1 MWIIRAANERE
12 IYIKKGKIMK
22 NTAIIISFLLGF
34 ISMACQPP
42 TATNQTANSN
52 TASASNAK
60 WDACVEQFL
69 TDYFTAHPDFAV
81 VQGKHE
87 FDGKFPDWSED
98 GLKKEVTRLK
108 AEREKASAFKDA
120 DLDERQR
127 FERDYLI
134 SQIDKE
140 VFWRETADQPH
151 VNPYFYADS
160 IDPDVYVSRPYAPL
174 ETRIKSYTAYAKNV
188 PNALSQVKA
197 NMKLPLAKNLIKIGR
212 QTIGG
217 LSDFYAKDVPTV
229 FASVKDEQSQKD
241 FKEANEAAIKAVKE
255 FDAWLGEQEKTAN
268 DNFALG
274 ADKFKQMLK
283 QTEGVDIDLAQLEDI
298 GKKDLQRNLDAV
310 KVECDKYAP
319 GKTLI
324 ECSDKASAHKA
335 EGKDV
340 VSAAT
345 AQLGDLR
352 KYIQDHDIITI
363 PGTEE
368 AKVAQAPPYKAWNFA
383 YINIPGPYETGLPS
397 VYYVSPPDPTWDKK
411 KQEEYVPG
419 KGSLLFTSVHEV
431 YPGHFVQFLHANRSK
446 SKFGQVFVGYAFAEG
461 WAHYTEEMMYEE
473 GLGADDPEMHIGQL
487 QEALLRNVRFL
498 SAIGMHTKGMTV
510 EESKKM
516 FMEQGLRSEGEAEQ
530 QSNRGTF
537 DPAYLNYTM
546 GKLMIRKLREDWC
559 ATRGGK
565 AAWKQFHDAFTSY
578 GGPPIPLVRK
588 AMMGADD
595 KGSLF

>member
-1 MWIIRAANERE
+1 
-12 IYIKKGKIMK
+12 MK
-22 NTAIIISFLLGF
+22 NILLVLSVIVSAFLAG
-34 ISMACQPP
+34 CQPK
-42 TATNQTANSN
+42 AAVNQPSN
-52 TASASNAK
+52 AASPSASNSK
-60 WDACVEQFL
+60 WDAYVEQFL
-69 TDYFTAHPDFAV
+69 NDYFAARPDVAIIA
-81 VQGKHE
+81 GKHE
-87 FDGKFPDWSED
+87 YDGKFPDWSED
-98 GLKKEVTRLK
+98 GLKKEIVRLMNEK
-108 AEREKASAFKDA
+108 QKASAFKDG

-134 SQIDKE
+134 SQIDE
-140 VFWRETADQPH
+140 DLFWRDTVDYPH
-151 VNPYFYADS
+151 INPNYYSDAL
-160 IDPDVYVSRPYAPL
+160 DPDVYVSRPYAPL
-174 ETRIKSYTAYAKNV
+174 EVRIKAFTTYAKNV
-188 PNALSQVKA
+188 PVALAQIKA
-197 NMKLPLAKNLIKIGR
+197 AMKPPLAKNLVKIGR

-217 LSDFYAKDVPTV
+217 LSDFYAKDVVTV
-229 FASVKDEQSQKD
+229 FEPVKDEALQKD
-241 FKEANEAAIKAVKE
+241 FKEANEGAIKAVKE
-255 FDAWLGEQEKTAN
+255 FDAWLAEQEKAGN
-268 DNFALG
+268 GAFAIG
-274 ADKFKQMLK
+274 PDKFKLMLK
-283 QTEGVDIDLAQLEDI
+283 QTEGVDIDLAQLEEI
-298 GKKDLQRNLDAV
+298 GKKDLERNLAAV
-310 KVECDKYAP
+310 KAECEKYAP

-324 ECSDKASAHKA
+324 ACSDQASAHKA
-335 EGKDV
+335 EGKDIV
-340 VSAAT
+340 AAAT
-345 AQLGDLR
+345 AQLTDLR
-352 KYIQDHDIITI
+352 KFIADKDILTI

-461 WAHYTEEMMYEE
+461 WAHYTEEMMYDA
-473 GLGADDPEMHIGQL
+473 GLGADDPELHIGQL

-516 FMEQGLRSEGEAEQ
+516 FIEQGLRSEGEAEQ
-530 QSNRGTF
+530 QSARGTF

-546 GKLMIRKLREDWC
+546 GKLMIRKLRDDWC
-559 ATRGGK
+559 ATRGGRS
-565 AAWKQFHDAFTSY
+565 AWKQFHDAFLSY
-578 GGPPIPLVRK
+578 GGPPIPMVRK